1 MSLIVYIFSVFFPC
15 RRSSSALRVRSAGH
29 ALNLNKGCTKRQSLP
44 NCQQNGRPGR
54 EYRPGKQD
62 ARCYFVRNG
71 AATKVRRA
79 DAFLRKDRPT
89 EPAAERHGKQFPQTR
104 RPGFRGYKS
113 RDPDRTAAERGA
125 ARRRGTGDATGD
137 EQRAAGYGQR
147 AARDGQWAAR
157 DRQWATDNKRQA
169 LDDGRRN
176 ERRTTS
182 GGRWTMNGK
191 TRNDRKKPDGI
202 QTKEDGPTKLARCG
216 LRETRAEG
224 DTGRQEKDGR
234 REERRGKERCGE
246 DRQDSGVR
254 RQKKTGLRNRRP
266 DDTARRAGIQ
276 YLFLLAQN
284 THRNVENRRIVQRN
298 HASVRPRLEVDTHA
312 FFRLVFP
319 SEIVA
324 DSVYIDS

>member
-15 RRSSSALRVRSAGH
+15 RRNSSALRVRGAGH

-89 EPAAERHGKQFPQTR
+89 EPAAERHGKQLPQTR

-125 ARRRGTGDATGD
+125 ARRRGTDKGDGVRATQQAMNSGRQVTGNGRQGMD
-137 EQRAAGYGQR
+137 NGQQGI
-147 AARDGQWAAR
+147 DNGQ
-157 DRQWATDNKRQA
+157 QGIDN
-169 LDDGRRN
+169 GRRI
-176 ERRTTS
+176 TS

-191 TRNDRKKPDGI
+191 TRNDRRKTRRNTDEGGRPDKAGEMR
-202 QTKEDGPTKLARCG
+202 TERNTGK
-216 LRETRAEG
+216 REMRTEG
-224 DTGRQEKDGR
+224 DTGREKHGQREMRAKGNAGRQEKDGR

-254 RQKKTGLRNRRP
+254 RQKKQACATAGPTTRPEGRHTIFISARPEYASQRRESS
-266 DDTARRAGIQ
+266 
-276 YLFLLAQN
+276 Y
-284 THRNVENRRIVQRN
+284 
-298 HASVRPRLEVDTHA
+298 RPA
-312 FFRLVFP
+312 
-319 SEIVA
+319 
-324 DSVYIDS
+324 

>member
-15 RRSSSALRVRSAGH
+15 RRNSSALRVRSAGH

-89 EPAAERHGKQFPQTR
+89 EPAAERHGKQLPQTR

-191 TRNDRKKPDGI
+191 TRNDRRKTRRNTDEGGRPDKAG
-202 QTKEDGPTKLARCG
+202 EM
-216 LRETRAEG
+216 RAER
-224 DTGRQEKDGR
+224 DTGRGRHGQWEMRAVGNAGRQEKNGR
-234 REERRGKERCGE
+234 REERRKTERKTGQ
-246 DRQDSGVR
+246 RAMRR
-254 RQKKTGLRNRRP
+254 RQTGQRSPAAKKQACATAGPTTRPEGRHTIFISARPEYASQRRESS
-266 DDTARRAGIQ
+266 
-276 YLFLLAQN
+276 Y
-284 THRNVENRRIVQRN
+284 
-298 HASVRPRLEVDTHA
+298 RPA
-312 FFRLVFP
+312 
-319 SEIVA
+319 
-324 DSVYIDS
+324 

>member
-254 RQKKTGLRNRRP
+254 RQKKQACATAGPTTRPEGRHTIFISARPEYASQRRESS
-266 DDTARRAGIQ
+266 
-276 YLFLLAQN
+276 Y
-284 THRNVENRRIVQRN
+284 
-298 HASVRPRLEVDTHA
+298 RPA
-312 FFRLVFP
+312 
-319 SEIVA
+319 
-324 DSVYIDS
+324 

>member
-15 RRSSSALRVRSAGH
+15 RRNSSALRVRSAGH

-62 ARCYFVRNG
+62 AMCYFVRNG

-89 EPAAERHGKQFPQTR
+89 EPAAERHGKQLPQTR

-125 ARRRGTGDATGD
+125 AGR
-137 EQRAAGYGQR
+137 
-147 AARDGQWAAR
+147 
-157 DRQWATDNKRQA
+157 ATDNKRQA

-176 ERRTTS
+176 GRRTTS
-182 GGRWTMNGK
+182 GERWTMNGK
-191 TRNDRKKPDGI
+191 TRNDRRKTRRNTDEGGRPDKAG
-202 QTKEDGPTKLARCG
+202 EM
-216 LRETRAEG
+216 RAEG
-224 DTGRQEKDGR
+224 DTDREKHGQWEMRAGKRKTEDGKKDGR
-234 REERRGKERCGE
+234 RKERRGKEQCGE

-254 RQKKTGLRNRRP
+254 RQKKQACATAGPTTRPEGRHTIFISARPEYASQRRESS
-266 DDTARRAGIQ
+266 
-276 YLFLLAQN
+276 Y
-284 THRNVENRRIVQRN
+284 
-298 HASVRPRLEVDTHA
+298 RPA
-312 FFRLVFP
+312 
-319 SEIVA
+319 
-324 DSVYIDS
+324 

>member
-113 RDPDRTAAERGA
+113 RDPDRTGAERGA

-224 DTGRQEKDGR
+224 DTGRGRHGPARERRKTGRKTGQRAMRRRQTGQRSPPAKKNRPAQPQARRHGPKGRHTIFISARPEYASQR
-234 REERRGKERCGE
+234 RE
-246 DRQDSGVR
+246 SSY
-254 RQKKTGLRNRRP
+254 RP
-266 DDTARRAGIQ
+266 A
-276 YLFLLAQN
+276 
-284 THRNVENRRIVQRN
+284 
-298 HASVRPRLEVDTHA
+298 
-312 FFRLVFP
+312 
-319 SEIVA
+319 
-324 DSVYIDS
+324 

>member
-89 EPAAERHGKQFPQTR
+89 EPAAERHGKQLPQTR

-113 RDPDRTAAERGA
+113 RGPDRTATERGA
-125 ARRRGTGDATGD
+125 AAGDGV
-137 EQRAAGYGQR
+137 Q
-147 AARDGQWAAR
+147 
-157 DRQWATDNKRQA
+157 ATDNKRQA

-176 ERRTTS
+176 GRRTTGGEGMDGDGRRWTA
-182 GGRWTMNGK
+182 GGRSKEW
-191 TRNDRKKPDGI
+191 RKKN
-202 QTKEDGPTKLARCG
+202 QTEYRRRRTDRQSWRAAG
-216 LRETRAEG
+216 RESYGQRELRAEG
-224 DTGRQEKDGR
+224 ATGRQEENVRQEGR
-234 REERRGKERCGE
+234 QRKERCNE

-254 RQKKTGLRNRRP
+254 RQKKQACATAGPTTRPEGRHTIFISARPEYASQRRESS
-266 DDTARRAGIQ
+266 
-276 YLFLLAQN
+276 Y
-284 THRNVENRRIVQRN
+284 
-298 HASVRPRLEVDTHA
+298 RPA
-312 FFRLVFP
+312 
-319 SEIVA
+319 
-324 DSVYIDS
+324 

>member
-157 DRQWATDNKRQA
+157 GWTAMDG
-169 LDDGRRN
+169 DGRRAEEVRN
-176 ERRTTS
+176 
-182 GGRWTMNGK
+182 GGRK
-191 TRNDRKKPDGI
+191 TRRNTDAGGRTDKAGELPA
-202 QTKEDGPTKLARCG
+202 E
-216 LRETRAEG
+216 RA
-224 DTGRQEKDGR
+224 TGRGSYGQ
-234 REERRGKERCGE
+234 RE
-246 DRQDSGVR
+246 
-254 RQKKTGLRNRRP
+254 L
-266 DDTARRAGIQ
+266 RAGKRK
-276 YLFLLAQN
+276 
-284 THRNVENRRIVQRN
+284 T
-298 HASVRPRLEVDTHA
+298 
-312 FFRLVFP
+312 
-319 SEIVA
+319 
-324 DSVYIDS
+324 